1 MLQKMNL
8 GTVVQV
14 VAIGMLLVGIAVV
27 SFSIYNESQ
36 SSSYGVQVDEERSSV
51 NGSVPYEN
59 LSSSQT
65 DVFDRITTDSE
76 GPINGQSAPISGSD
90 LAFYADNVVEYQ
102 GSYYTFEITYTD
114 EGNVVTA
121 TFVAGGCALSGLG
134 FVLFLLPHFVY
145 RRQTGSS
152 ET

>member
-1 MLQKMNL
+1 MLQKVNW
-8 GTVVQV
+8 GTAVQV

-27 SFSIYNESQ
+27 SFFVYTGSQ
-36 SSSYGVQVDEERSSV
+36 SSPYGVQVDEKRSSM

-59 LSSSQT
+59 ISPSQK
-65 DVFDRITTDSE
+65 DVFDRIVADSE
-76 GPINGQSAPISGSD
+76 GSIKRQSAPISGSD
-90 LAFYADNVVEYQ
+90 LTFYADNAVEYQ
-102 GSYYTFEITYTD
+102 GSYYTFEITYTG
-114 EGNVVTA
+114 EGNVVTT

-145 RRQTGSS
+145 RRQTGNS